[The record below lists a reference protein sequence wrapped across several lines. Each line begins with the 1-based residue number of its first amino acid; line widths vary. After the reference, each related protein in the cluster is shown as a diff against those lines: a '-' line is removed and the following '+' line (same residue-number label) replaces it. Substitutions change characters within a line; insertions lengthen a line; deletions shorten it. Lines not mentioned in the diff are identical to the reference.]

1 MTMNETV
8 GNNLRK
14 YRQAYGYTLEELAE
28 RVHKSRSTL
37 SKYEKGLISIDVDTI
52 ADFSAIFHIPAAQ
65 LLSVPCAG
73 DTGPEKK
80 EFLDRQYVYA
90 FDGKRKR
97 IMKSILE
104 EFHSSDTET
113 NSVQLFYDL
122 EDLNSPGRCKVVY
135 SGISK
140 KFDLCR
146 NYNLQNLSHPME
158 QIWMCAMNGLSQ
170 SNSQIGILAGLSSFT
185 MYPCAR
191 KVLISSTMQKES
203 DLMTE
208 LVFSKEDVRLLKKYN
223 VFTVSEF
230 VL

>member
-28 RVHKSRSTL
+28 RIHKSRSTI

-52 ADFSAIFHIPAAQ
+52 ADLAAIFQIPAAQ
-65 LLSVPCAG
+65 LLAVPCIRDAE
-73 DTGPEKK
+73 PEKAD
-80 EFLDRQYVYA
+80 FLDRQYVYA
-90 FDGKRKR
+90 FDGKRQR
-97 IMKSILE
+97 IMKSVLE
-104 EFHSSDTET
+104 EFHSSDSET
-113 NSVQLFYDL
+113 NSVQLFSDM
-122 EDLNSPGRCKVVY
+122 EDLHTMGRCKVIY

-140 KFDLCR
+140 EFDLCR

-158 QIWMCAMNGLSQ
+158 QIWMCSMNGLFKSDH
-170 SNSQIGILAGLSSFT
+170 QIGILAGLSSFT

-191 KVLISSTMQKES
+191 KVLITSSIQKES
-203 DLMTE
+203 DLMEE